1 MALDNGCKALYG
13 LVFFLF
19 DRQMLSLYSKLL
31 LYGKELGKDYFK
43 KFCVQGPQKE
53 ITVHAKE

>member
-19 DRQMLSLYSKLL
+19 DRQMLSLYCKSL
-31 LYGKELGKDYFK
+31 LYGKELGKDYSKNSASKAHRK
-43 KFCVQGPQKE
+43 K
-53 ITVHAKE
+53 